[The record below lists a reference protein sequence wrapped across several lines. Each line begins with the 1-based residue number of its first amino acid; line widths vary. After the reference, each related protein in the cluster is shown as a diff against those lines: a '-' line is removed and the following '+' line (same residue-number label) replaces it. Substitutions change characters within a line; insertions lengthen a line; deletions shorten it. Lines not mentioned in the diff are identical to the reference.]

1 MVGAKCL
8 GNKRHCASGKLFSF
22 TIRNSVISISSKAD
36 ARNDIFKVVSV
47 SMNSTLGM
55 SSTNKNVFQRF
66 AEISPDPK
74 SEKNR
79 KFSNAEN
86 C

>member
-47 SMNSTLGM
+47 SLNSTLGM
-55 SSTNKNVFQRF
+55 SSTKRMFSMICRNF
-66 AEISPDPK
+66 ARPK
-74 SEKNR
+74 SDKNR